1 MKYPAENAVSSFF
14 FYMWNGWNENECRIV
29 FTGMHKHFWD
39 KWCGLADSSMSTL
52 GAAERFY
59 AELSDNYRKMLV
71 NRAVTVYDGSSF
83 REQLD
88 DSDIL
93 VCEECGLMLIE
104 IHAWVDANTGEFI
117 SDVGNGYEDQW
128 CSEYESHMDFC
139 PLAEFKQKMQHWW
152 DSSDDQTLERTTGLH
167 KTDYLHKNGSQT
179 FVDACNEWWAS
190 LDYEGKRT
198 IYNREQS

>member
-1 MKYPAENAVSSFF
+1 MVR
-14 FYMWNGWNENECRIV
+14 EC
-29 FTGMHKHFWD
+29 
-39 KWCGLADSSMSTL
+39 
-52 GAAERFY
+52 
-59 AELSDNYRKMLV
+59 
-71 NRAVTVYDGSSF
+71 
-83 REQLD
+83 
-88 DSDIL
+88 
-93 VCEECGLMLIE
+93 
-104 IHAWVDANTGEFI
+104 
-117 SDVGNGYEDQW
+117 
-128 CSEYESHMDFC
+128 ESHMDFC